1 MAAYVLAFLMEATIV
16 SAQVPMGIDPRDCD
30 HRELAYLG
38 AGGGISYYRCR
49 GCGKAVIEER
59 GRRWMIRNAE
69 SELPAR

>member
-1 MAAYVLAFLMEATIV
+1 MVRGTLAFLMAATIV
-16 SAQVPMGIDPRDCD
+16 TGQIPMGIDPRDCD

-59 GRRWMIRNAE
+59 GRRWMIRSTA
-69 SELPAR
+69 SELPGR

>member
-1 MAAYVLAFLMEATIV
+1 
-16 SAQVPMGIDPRDCD
+16 MGIDPRDCD

-59 GRRWMIRNAE
+59 GRRWMIRSTA
-69 SELPAR
+69 SELPGR